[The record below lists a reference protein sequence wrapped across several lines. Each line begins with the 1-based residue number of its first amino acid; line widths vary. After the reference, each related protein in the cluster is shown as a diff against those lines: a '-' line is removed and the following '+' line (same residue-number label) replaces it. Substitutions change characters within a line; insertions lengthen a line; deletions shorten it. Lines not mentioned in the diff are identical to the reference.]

1 MEQPSAAEFPQHARL
16 ATFNEDMEIVHA
28 FLHNTKGYELC
39 TWNESENAFVPV
51 TKNCEEILCEF
62 FEIDRAAL
70 DQERRVL
77 RGMLMD
83 LLAREAADDMF
94 EQLNLQVQE
103 ENDAT
108 PEAVEDMFEQLNLQV
123 QEENDAAPEAVE
135 DIFKQLDLLIEK
147 EEDDD

>member
-1 MEQPSAAEFPQHARL
+1 MDLPNAAEFPQHARL
-16 ATFNEDMEIVHA
+16 AAFNEDMEVVHT
-28 FLHNTKGYELC
+28 FLHTSGYELC
-39 TWNESENAFVPV
+39 TWNESENTFVPT
-51 TKNCEEILCEF
+51 TKNCEELLFEF
-62 FEIDRAAL
+62 FKIDRAAL

-77 RGMLMD
+77 REALMD

-103 ENDAT
+103 ENNAT
-108 PEAVEDMFEQLNLQV
+108 PEAVEDMFEEMGLLV
-123 QEENDAAPEAVE
+123 QGEDDATPEAVE

>member
-28 FLHNTKGYELC
+28 FLHGSGYELC
-39 TWNESENAFVPV
+39 TWNESENAFVPT
-51 TKNCEEILCEF
+51 TKNCEEIISEF
-62 FEIDRAAL
+62 FQIDRAAL

-77 RGMLMD
+77 MGVLMD
-83 LLAREAADDMF
+83 LLAREAADDLF
-94 EQLNLQVQE
+94 EQLNLQVQKK
-103 ENDAT
+103 
-108 PEAVEDMFEQLNLQV
+108 
-123 QEENDAAPEAVE
+123 NDAAPEAVE

>member
-70 DQERRVL
+70 YQERRVL
-77 RGMLMD
+77 REELMD

-108 PEAVEDMFEQLNLQV
+108 PEAVED
-123 QEENDAAPEAVE
+123 
-135 DIFKQLDLLIEK
+135 IFKQLDLLIEK

>member
-108 PEAVEDMFEQLNLQV
+108 PEAADDV
-123 QEENDAAPEAVE
+123 
-135 DIFKQLDLLIEK
+135 FKQLDQLIKKEK
-147 EEDDD
+147 DDD

>member
-108 PEAVEDMFEQLNLQV
+108 PEAAEDV
-123 QEENDAAPEAVE
+123 
-135 DIFKQLDLLIEK
+135 FKQLDQLIKKEK
-147 EEDDD
+147 DDD

>member
-1 MEQPSAAEFPQHARL
+1 MELPNPAEFPQHARI
-16 ATFNEDMEIVHA
+16 AAFSEDMEIVHA

-51 TKNCEEILCEF
+51 TKDCEEILYEF
-62 FEIDRAAL
+62 FGIDRAAL
-70 DQERRVL
+70 VQEKRVL
-77 RGMLMD
+77 RGVLMD

-94 EQLNLQVQE
+94 EQMDLLVQE

-108 PEAVEDMFEQLNLQV
+108 HEAADDMFRQLH
-123 QEENDAAPEAVE
+123 
-135 DIFKQLDLLIEK
+135 LLIKEEK

>member
-1 MEQPSAAEFPQHARL
+1 MDLSNIDEFPQFARL
-16 ATFNEDMEIVHA
+16 IAFREDMEVLHT
-28 FLHNTKGYELC
+28 FLHTSGYELC

-51 TKNCEEILCEF
+51 TKDCEEIISEF
-62 FEIDRAAL
+62 FQIDRAAL
-70 DQERRVL
+70 VQEKRVL
-77 RGMLMD
+77 REELMD

-94 EQLNLQVQE
+94 EQMGLLVQE

-108 PEAVEDMFEQLNLQV
+108 
-123 QEENDAAPEAVE
+123 PEAVE

>member
-1 MEQPSAAEFPQHARL
+1 MGLPDATEFPQYARF
-16 ATFNEDMEIVHA
+16 AAFSADMEIVHA

-51 TKNCEEILCEF
+51 TKDCEEIIFEF
-62 FEIDRAAL
+62 FEIDRATL
-70 DQERRVL
+70 DQENRML
-77 RGMLMD
+77 REALID

-103 ENDAT
+103 ENAAT
-108 PEAVEDMFEQLNLQV
+108 HEAAEDMFRQLH
-123 QEENDAAPEAVE
+123 
-135 DIFKQLDLLIEK
+135 LLIKEEK

>member
-1 MEQPSAAEFPQHARL
+1 MDQHDAAEFPQHVRL
-16 ATFNEDMEIVHA
+16 SAYGEDMDILHT
-28 FLHNTKGYELC
+28 FLHTGGYELC
-39 TWNESENAFVPV
+39 TWNESENAFVPT

-108 PEAVEDMFEQLNLQV
+108 PEAVED
-123 QEENDAAPEAVE
+123 
-135 DIFKQLDLLIEK
+135 IFKQLGLLIEK

>member
-1 MEQPSAAEFPQHARL
+1 MDLPNADEFPQNARV
-16 ATFNEDMEIVHA
+16 AAFSRDMEIIHA

-94 EQLNLQVQE
+94 EQMGLLVQE
-103 ENDAT
+103 ESAAT
-108 PEAVEDMFEQLNLQV
+108 HEAADDV
-123 QEENDAAPEAVE
+123 
-135 DIFKQLDLLIEK
+135 FKQLDLLSKK

>member
-70 DQERRVL
+70 VQEQRVL
-77 RGMLMD
+77 RGILMD

-103 ENDAT
+103 ENDA
-108 PEAVEDMFEQLNLQV
+108 
-123 QEENDAAPEAVE
+123 APEAE
-135 DIFKQLDLLIEK
+135 DSAFRQLDLLIKE